1 MRCNYLCF
9 CLVIGCLDGCIA
21 QEETMQ
27 LFEAQ
32 FERLKKAS
40 GADTDTAFAS
50 FLGLRQGS
58 ISGAKKKRQ
67 VPHAWFF
74 QVAEK
79 TGVSANWLFWG
90 RGPMQISDAIDQ
102 DDESTAKTEYPREVQ
117 TTPTVA
123 QSFSKLEHELEQ
135 EREERRELAAEN
147 RRLYREKEELLK
159 ELGEL
164 RATVAR
170 LEERKNRL
178 AVANGVSSE
187 NSGAA

>member
-1 MRCNYLCF
+1 MFGEGPIREGEDAEPKSAEPLS
-9 CLVIGCLDGCIA
+9 
-21 QEETMQ
+21 
-27 LFEAQ
+27 
-32 FERLKKAS
+32 S
-40 GADTDTAFAS
+40 G
-50 FLGLRQGS
+50 Q
-58 ISGAKKKRQ
+58 
-67 VPHAWFF
+67 
-74 QVAEK
+74 
-79 TGVSANWLFWG
+79 
-90 RGPMQISDAIDQ
+90 AITQ
-102 DDESTAKTEYPREVQ
+102 PREE
-117 TTPTVA
+117 
-123 QSFSKLEHELEQ
+123 SFAKLERELEL

>member
-1 MRCNYLCF
+1 MNTL
-9 CLVIGCLDGCIA
+9 GD
-21 QEETMQ
+21 
-27 LFEAQ
+27 
-32 FERLKKAS
+32 RLKQLRGNTRQADLAAALGMAQTTLSNYETGRNEPSIEVLRTFVSHFSVNLRWLMFGEGPIREGEDAEPKSAEPLSS
-40 GADTDTAFAS
+40 G
-50 FLGLRQGS
+50 Q
-58 ISGAKKKRQ
+58 
-67 VPHAWFF
+67 
-74 QVAEK
+74 
-79 TGVSANWLFWG
+79 
-90 RGPMQISDAIDQ
+90 AITQ
-102 DDESTAKTEYPREVQ
+102 PREE
-117 TTPTVA
+117 
-123 QSFSKLEHELEQ
+123 SFAKLERELEL